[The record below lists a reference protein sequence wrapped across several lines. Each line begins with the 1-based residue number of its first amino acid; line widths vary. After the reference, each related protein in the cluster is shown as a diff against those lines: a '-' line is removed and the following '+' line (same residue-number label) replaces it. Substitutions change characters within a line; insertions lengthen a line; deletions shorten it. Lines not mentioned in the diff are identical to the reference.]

1 MSVGEPSE
9 INDDGKVV
17 DRYRTV
23 FPEAC
28 DQNGDSEKKLVVT
41 EEKHQ
46 TLDDGSPEIFALAT
60 DADPACVL
68 QMVRYPVVDRIIL
81 IAAKDGEKVSDEDE
95 EQVRKTGRYEGYDYL
110 WAKLSGQLRDQNGGR
125 KCTHSDTG
133 DVWICNIFSAVP
145 ALMIEAAVGSV
156 LCAGEDHVP
165 WPHPRV
171 TK

>member
-28 DQNGDSEKKLVVT
+28 DQNGDSEKKLVVA

-46 TLDDGSPEIFALAT
+46 TLDDGSPKIFAFAT
-60 DADPACVL
+60 DADAACLL
-68 QMVRYPVVDRIIL
+68 QMVRYPVVDRVIL

-110 WAKLSGQLRDQNGGR
+110 WAKLSGQLRD
-125 KCTHSDTG
+125 
-133 DVWICNIFSAVP
+133 
-145 ALMIEAAVGSV
+145 
-156 LCAGEDHVP
+156 
-165 WPHPRV
+165 
-171 TK
+171 